1 MALRRFIEK
10 ERLVR
15 KQERELQLLH
25 LQDQHQDQ
33 GEDQVQDDGDVHD
46 VTSND
51 LGDDISVHNDHH
63 EGTKS
68 NNEKEVQTIESNSE
82 NKMNEQ
88 LLPPYHEQVLKDR
101 NGNPTVE
108 IGSDKGRETETQY
121 EGPPAMDEDEPTY
134 SAIKKKMSSPVKYKG
149 RKSNTVM
156 MMEQSLDLLH
166 AEPDPGDDASC
177 NANTSVK
184 NNTHANLIDTDTPNP
199 TQTKPTMTVHS
210 KPIESS
216 SMTKTTNSFF
226 FVPIQDY
233 TEPPPTPQAIP
244 LITLGTFAESAWLE
258 FGDERMNVVG
268 KSKSLPFDLHV
279 PEDGKLDEFRVQV
292 ERVPTRK
299 GFTLGIVCGDKDR
312 EEENGNVID
321 GSTGLNSSMN
331 LSDVDTGADESSSTH
346 FTVKRGETKRLFLTW
361 TPLEPGGVC
370 EVVYLKLKRGR
381 VRVTARG
388 HARGKG
394 GKELKKVKKVSECEH
409 FLDFVTS
416 LY

>member
-1 MALRRFIEK
+1 
-10 ERLVR
+10 
-15 KQERELQLLH
+15 
-25 LQDQHQDQ
+25 
-33 GEDQVQDDGDVHD
+33 
-46 VTSND
+46 
-51 LGDDISVHNDHH
+51 
-63 EGTKS
+63 
-68 NNEKEVQTIESNSE
+68 
-82 NKMNEQ
+82 
-88 LLPPYHEQVLKDR
+88 
-101 NGNPTVE
+101 
-108 IGSDKGRETETQY
+108 
-121 EGPPAMDEDEPTY
+121 
-134 SAIKKKMSSPVKYKG
+134 
-149 RKSNTVM
+149 
-156 MMEQSLDLLH
+156 
-166 AEPDPGDDASC
+166 
-177 NANTSVK
+177 
-184 NNTHANLIDTDTPNP
+184 
-199 TQTKPTMTVHS
+199 
-210 KPIESS
+210 
-216 SMTKTTNSFF
+216 
-226 FVPIQDY
+226 
-233 TEPPPTPQAIP
+233 
-244 LITLGTFAESAWLE
+244 
-258 FGDERMNVVG
+258 MNVVG

-361 TPLEPGGVC
+361 TPLGPGGVC

-409 FLDFVTS
+409 FLDFVNS